1 MRSFYIYIS
10 ISLILIG
17 CISCGLQQ
25 VRYSFDGASI
35 SPDVKTF
42 SVEYFPNKAP
52 LVVPTLS
59 DTFTDKLKNYLR
71 TKTSL
76 KEVTENN
83 GDIRFEG
90 QITEYSQ
97 RPMEIQRDEI
107 AASNRLTI
115 TVRVRYTNTKDDKFD
130 FDSSFSHYA
139 DYSIDVDYNSVEES
153 LIEEIT
159 DKIIED
165 IYNKALVNW

>member
-1 MRSFYIYIS
+1 
-10 ISLILIG
+10 
-17 CISCGLQQ
+17 
-25 VRYSFDGASI
+25 
-35 SPDVKTF
+35 VKTF